1 LIYVVKYD
9 YNTFGDWKM
18 TRKTRS
24 ISWIKAARKDFDG
37 FPEAAQFA
45 VVAALTI
52 AAEGGKSD
60 IAKPL
65 LGLGAGVMEIALPY
79 RGDAFRVVYAVQI
92 GEDLWVL
99 HAFQKK
105 STQGIKTPLH
115 EIELV
120 KQRMKRLKEILG

>member
-1 LIYVVKYD
+1 
-9 YNTFGDWKM
+9 M

-24 ISWIKAARKDFDG
+24 ISWIKAARKDFRR

-105 STQGIKTPLH
+105 SAQGIKTPPH

-120 KQRMKRLKEILG
+120 KQRMKRLKEILR